1 MNVIYNSTVGKNS
14 SVVTV
19 FAASSLTDSFT
30 DIGDLFMSNNSGYD
44 IVFNFAGTST
54 LNAQLLHGAKA
65 DVFAAASESQIK
77 VAYDNGFINDYTIF
91 AKNKL
96 VLITPHGNN
105 KIGKIED
112 MRDEGVSLVLSN
124 EVVPSG
130 NYSRKTLLMMQESGL
145 YGEGFYDRVIENVVS
160 EEINVRQVVAK
171 ISLNEADAGLV
182 YMTDVTDANK
192 DKINVIHIPD
202 IHMPEILYPMA
213 VITGESD
220 KLGASKFMEFVLSDS
235 GQKILSE
242 HGFQAGKK

>member
-77 VAYDNGFINDYTIF
+77 VAYDNDFINDYTIF

-124 EVVPSG
+124 EVVRWQRRLDSWISLSLDKPIKKLPPKVLSILRLAYYEYIMDD
-130 NYSRKTLLMMQESGL
+130 NIPVHAAVDSWVELSKKITNKKLSGL
-145 YGEGFYDRVIENVVS
+145 
-160 EEINVRQVVAK
+160 INAVLRKAHL
-171 ISLNEADAGLV
+171 INLSL
-182 YMTDVTDANK
+182 
-192 DKINVIHIPD
+192 IHI
-202 IHMPEILYPMA
+202 
-213 VITGESD
+213 
-220 KLGASKFMEFVLSDS
+220 
-235 GQKILSE
+235 
-242 HGFQAGKK
+242 

>member
-1 MNVIYNSTVGKNS
+1 M
-14 SVVTV
+14 
-19 FAASSLTDSFT
+19 
-30 DIGDLFMSNNSGYD
+30 
-44 IVFNFAGTST
+44 
-54 LNAQLLHGAKA
+54 
-65 DVFAAASESQIK
+65 
-77 VAYDNGFINDYTIF
+77 
-91 AKNKL
+91 
-96 VLITPHGNN
+96 ITPHGNN

-145 YGEGFYDRVIENVVS
+145 YGEGFYVVS